1 LIAEYGLGQCVS
13 AKGDVYSYGILLLE
27 IIARKRPTDSMFVGD
42 LNLRSWVR
50 SSLPER
56 LANVVDDLLLR
67 NMRREQH
74 ECLVS
79 FIHVGLLCTNE
90 SPQERPTMRH
100 VGRRLEILRSTFLGN
115 AATTS
120 HLTSTISDL
129 VHKVQTGYASGDSQ
143 SSTY

>member
-1 LIAEYGLGQCVS
+1 
-13 AKGDVYSYGILLLE
+13 
-27 IIARKRPTDSMFVGD
+27 MFVGD

-50 SSLPER
+50 SSFPDR
-56 LANVVDDLLLR
+56 LANVVDDQLLR
-67 NMRREQH
+67 NVTIEQQ

-79 FIHVGLLCTNE
+79 FIHVGLLCANE
-90 SPQERPTMRH
+90 SPQERPNMRD

-115 AATTS
+115 ATRAS

-129 VHKVQTGYASGDSQ
+129 LHNVQTSYASADSQ